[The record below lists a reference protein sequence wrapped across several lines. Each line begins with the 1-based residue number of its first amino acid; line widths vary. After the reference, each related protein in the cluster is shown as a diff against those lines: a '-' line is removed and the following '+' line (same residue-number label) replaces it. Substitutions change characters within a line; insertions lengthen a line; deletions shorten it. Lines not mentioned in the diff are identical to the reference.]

1 MSEFRRIIM
10 SSFLMLLLHFPAN
23 GEYFFF
29 TVRVG
34 DEVTLPCDNV
44 IHDQDKCD
52 STTWLFSDSSATV
65 ELVHLGRIGK
75 EAKAKSDGLRVTEN
89 CSLVIKKVTE
99 EDAGQ
104 YACRQFKKAVQQ
116 QRPDSLVDL
125 FVVTSTQLSP
135 TTTQGW
141 IIGNIIT
148 SKGWWR
154 LLIVSVGLTA
164 LLLSVAQVNIWIRTK
179 GNLTQMEEN
188 MEQND
193 EDEDEVDYENDGEPS
208 ASV

>member
-1 MSEFRRIIM
+1 MM
-10 SSFLMLLLHFPAN
+10 HATN
-23 GEYFFF
+23 GGYSFF

-34 DEVTLPCDNV
+34 DEVALPCYNV
-44 IHDQDKCD
+44 KHDQDKCD
-52 STTWLFSDSSATV
+52 STTWLFSDSNSSATV

-89 CSLVIKKVTE
+89 CSLVIKEVTE

-104 YACRQFKKAVQQ
+104 YACRQFNKAVQQ

-125 FVVTSTQLSP
+125 FVVTR
-135 TTTQGW
+135 
-141 IIGNIIT
+141 
-148 SKGWWR
+148 WWR

-164 LLLSVAQVNIWIRTK
+164 LLLSVAKVNIWIRSK
-179 GNLTQMEEN
+179 GNLTQMEEH

-193 EDEDEVDYENDGEPS
+193 EGEDEVDYENDEDEVDYENDGEPS